1 MHHAYDPPCLAAAA
15 AVRRL
20 PQPAPHPPPSPS
32 PPPPH
37 PPPPTPQGAAP
48 LNLNPPKPDV
58 TAERGV
64 PRKVVYVP
72 ACVTRIMG
80 PSKSDYE
87 TGGWGEGGGVR
98 ACAGRAQRVQQRSKR
113 SRAPGLRSR
122 ACPAL
127 PHPPRNSACAREA
140 AEPVQQGGL

>member
-87 TGGWGEGGGVR
+87 TGGWGEGGGSAGLR
-98 ACAGRAQRVQQRSKR
+98 WQSTACAAAQQAQQSTWLALTCLPRPAPSAPQQRLCTR
-113 SRAPGLRSR
+113 S
-122 ACPAL
+122 C
-127 PHPPRNSACAREA
+127 
-140 AEPVQQGGL
+140 